1 MRAFADISKEALP
14 KRGIGVMFDSV
25 VFVKTIN
32 IINCVQE
39 GNIFGGSGIGVKPRR
54 SLVRVLIHLQSR
66 LAITCSGLPVPIT
79 WELLVPIVEF
89 GRVDAG
95 WDCGNWGR
103 CLGAV

>member
-1 MRAFADISKEALP
+1 M
-14 KRGIGVMFDSV
+14 
-25 VFVKTIN
+25 
-32 IINCVQE
+32 
-39 GNIFGGSGIGVKPRR
+39 
-54 SLVRVLIHLQSR
+54 RVLIHLQSR

-79 WELLVPIVEF
+79 WELLVPIDEF

>member
-1 MRAFADISKEALP
+1 M
-14 KRGIGVMFDSV
+14 
-25 VFVKTIN
+25 
-32 IINCVQE
+32 
-39 GNIFGGSGIGVKPRR
+39 
-54 SLVRVLIHLQSR
+54 RVLIHLQSR

-89 GRVDAG
+89 GQVDAG